1 MFDDFI
7 QRLANY
13 TNDFSTWGIV
23 KLCIDAVLSLLI
35 LFFIVRLFKA
45 KTHNRWLY
53 LVMVGIIIAVLVIYI
68 LQMSLL
74 LTIAKFLAFWS
85 LGVLLIIYSTEVRRF
100 FENNFHNAR
109 ITTPQVTEAEKKEL
123 INVLTRTASWLS
135 KRKVGALITIERED
149 SLTGIIEKAIQING
163 VITEELLTT
172 IFTVGTATH
181 DGAVIIRN
189 NKIMCAAAYLPSTDK
204 YDLPKSLG
212 SRHRAAIGLS
222 ERYDAL
228 TIVVS
233 EETGNISITIDGS
246 ISQGISIEKLTDA
259 LERYISVK

>member
-1 MFDDFI
+1 MY
-7 QRLANY
+7 L
-13 TNDFSTWGIV
+13 
-23 KLCIDAVLSLLI
+23 
-35 LFFIVRLFKA
+35 A
-45 KTHNRWLY
+45 KTHNKWLY
-53 LVMVGIIIAVLVIYI
+53 LIMVGIIIVVGFVYV
-68 LQMSLL
+68 LQMKLL
-74 LTIAKFLAFWS
+74 LTIVKFLAFWS

-109 ITTPQVTEAEKKEL
+109 TATSQVTEAQKKEL

-149 SLTGIIEKAIQING
+149 SLSSMIDKAIQING
-163 VITEELLTT
+163 EVTEELLTT

-189 NKIMCAAAYLPSTDK
+189 NKLMCAAAYLPTTDK

-246 ISQGISIEKLTDA
+246 ITQGISIEKLTDA

>member
-1 MFDDFI
+1 MFNDFV
-7 QRLANY
+7 QRLSDY
-13 TNDFSTWGIV
+13 TNDFSAWGIV
-23 KLCIDAVLSLLI
+23 KLSIDAILSLLI
-35 LFFIVRLFKA
+35 IIFIVRLFKA
-45 KTHNRWLY
+45 KTHNKWLY
-53 LVMVGIIIAVLVIYI
+53 LVMVGIILAVIVIYI
-68 LQMSLL
+68 LQMKML
-74 LTIAKFLAFWS
+74 LTIVKFLSFWS
-85 LGVLLIIYSTEVRRF
+85 LGVLLIVYSTEVRRF

-109 ITTPQVTEAEKKEL
+109 ISTPQVTEAEKKEL
-123 INVLTRTASWLS
+123 INILTRTASWLS

-149 SLTGIIEKAIQING
+149 SLTSIIEKSIQING
-163 VITEELLTT
+163 IITEELLTT

-222 ERYDAL
+222 ERCDAL

-233 EETGNISITIDGS
+233 EETGNISTTIDGS
-246 ISQGISIEKLTDA
+246 ISQGISIEKLTDT

>member
-1 MFDDFI
+1 MFDEFI
-7 QRLANY
+7 QKISDY
-13 TNDFSTWGIV
+13 TNNYSVWGIV
-23 KLCIDAVLSLLI
+23 KLSVDAVLSLLI
-35 LFFIVRLFKA
+35 IIFIVRLFKA
-45 KTHNRWLY
+45 KTHNKWLY
-53 LVMVGIIIAVLVIYI
+53 LVMVAVILAVLAIYI
-68 LQMSLL
+68 LQMKMLL
-74 LTIAKFLAFWS
+74 KIVEFLAFWS

-100 FENNFHNAR
+100 FENNFHNTR
-109 ITTPQVTEAEKKEL
+109 ISTPQVTEAEKKEL
-123 INVLTRTASWLS
+123 INVLTRTANYLS

-233 EETGNISITIDGS
+233 EETGNISYTIDGS
-246 ISQGISIEKLTDA
+246 INQGISIDKLTDA